1 MEIFLPQPILLGQK
15 DGGSKGGIPPSLE
28 VKTSS
33 KSRTRRSL
41 VSLCLLSSHKKV
53 GRGGGAERPHGGSR
67 SQVQQLASG
76 AAGPAAKKP
85 LALAGGRKPHLFK
98 KKSRG
103 KSCAGVVIFA
113 IIESVCRAAAKK
125 KLFLPGKGKAVKQ
138 RSRRQRKQRQ
148 GGNGEEATARRPGKD
163 GCACRGYPG
172 DEKES
177 SLRGK

>member
-1 MEIFLPQPILLGQK
+1 MLPFALEDAAEIFLPQPILLGQK

-53 GRGGGAERPHGGSR
+53 GRGGGAERPPGGSR

-125 KLFLPGKGKAVKQ
+125 KLFLPGKGKGLKQ

-148 GGNGEEATARRPGKD
+148 GGNGEEATARRQRQGGNGKEA
-163 GCACRGYPG
+163 G
-172 DEKES
+172 
-177 SLRGK
+177 

>member
-1 MEIFLPQPILLGQK
+1 MCRGSRDQEVPGESLPTFFSQESRPGWRGGAPSWWEQK
-15 DGGSKGGIPPSLE
+15 PSLAACLGG
-28 VKTSS
+28 
-33 KSRTRRSL
+33 RRPR
-41 VSLCLLSSHKKV
+41 CKE
-53 GRGGGAERPHGGSR
+53 A
-67 SQVQQLASG
+67 
-76 AAGPAAKKP
+76 

-138 RSRRQRKQRQ
+138 RSHRQRKQRQ